1 MWFSYET
8 AKQFFDCFLKHYLHT
23 EDESKIREVKEKAAI
38 LCSSRL
44 IHRAYKKSELTEAD
58 RAVIARNVK
67 RIFDLSAKHDSLT
80 F

>member
-1 MWFSYET
+1 
-8 AKQFFDCFLKHYLHT
+8 
-23 EDESKIREVKEKAAI
+23 VKEKAAI